1 MGTGIMEKTYS
12 IWLENSI
19 AEKFIAALKIAGI
32 RFETGGEGNGRNIS
46 LRCTPQQVAV
56 CNAILDKIYSAQ

>member
-1 MGTGIMEKTYS
+1 MEKTYS

-19 AEKFIAALKIAGI
+19 AEKFIAALKVAGI

-46 LRCTPQQVAV
+46 VRCTPQQVET
-56 CNAILDKIYSAQ
+56 CNAMLDKIYSEQ

>member
-1 MGTGIMEKTYS
+1 MEKTYS

-19 AEKFIAALKIAGI
+19 AEKFIAALKVAEI

-46 LRCTPQQVAV
+46 VRCTPQQAAI
-56 CNAILDKIYSAQ
+56 CNATLDRIYSEQ

>member
-1 MGTGIMEKTYS
+1 MEKTYS

-32 RFETGGEGNGRNIS
+32 RFETGGDGNGRNIS
-46 LRCTPQQVAV
+46 LRCTPQQAAA
-56 CNAILDKIYSAQ
+56 CNETLDRIYSAQ

>member
-1 MGTGIMEKTYS
+1 MEKTYS

-32 RFETGGEGNGRNIS
+32 KFETGGEGNGRNIS
-46 LRCTPQQVAV
+46 LRCTPQQAAA
-56 CNAILDKIYSAQ
+56 CNAALDRIYSAQ